1 VKYTLISPLPATEFF
16 MEATQMTRERT
27 RLFNANRFKIGLFAP
42 NCSGGLSMLK
52 TELWDGSWEKNLE
65 VARLADDAGLEFVL
79 PLGHWHSARGFT
91 REDESQGLSF
101 ETVAWAS
108 ALLAAT
114 REICIFSTLHVTL
127 ISPVF
132 AAKMLVTADHV
143 GHGRLALN
151 VVTGADR
158 RDWAQFGL
166 PFPEH
171 DARYAYTSEW
181 VAIVKRIWTETT
193 PFDHAGTYF
202 NLKGVMAKPKPFGGS
217 RPLLVSAANSTIGR
231 QFAAAHTDC
240 LFLMVN
246 EIDSLADE
254 VGVFRASAG
263 SAAPVLA
270 SGHMVARQTRKEAE
284 EYYDYV
290 VRELGDWEAADEAVE
305 RRAKG
310 RETPL
315 AIMRR
320 LKERLISGIG
330 TYPVVGSYDDVAAVF
345 GRMNEAGLGG
355 MAVGLFDYLAE
366 FPTIVEVL
374 ARLERS
380 GLRRSRVA

>member
-1 VKYTLISPLPATEFF
+1 
-16 MEATQMTRERT
+16 
-27 RLFNANRFKIGLFAP
+27 
-42 NCSGGLSMLK
+42 MLK
-52 TELWDGSWEKNLE
+52 TELWDGSWENNLE
-65 VARLADDAGLEFVL
+65 VARLADEAGLEFVL

-108 ALLAAT
+108 GLLAAT

-132 AAKMLVTADHV
+132 AAKMLVTADHI
-143 GHGRLALN
+143 GRGRLALN

-158 RDWAQFGL
+158 RDWAQFGV

-202 NLKGVMAKPKPFGGS
+202 NLRGVMAKPKPYAGS

-231 QFAAAHTDC
+231 QFAAEHTDC
-240 LFLMVN
+240 LFLMIN
-246 EIDSLADE
+246 ETDTLADE
-254 VGVFRASAG
+254 VGAFRATAG
-263 SAAPVLA
+263 RAAPVLA

-290 VRELGDWEAADEAVE
+290 VRELGDWEAADEAAE
-305 RRAKG
+305 RRTRG

-315 AIMRR
+315 ATMRR

-330 TYPVVGSYDDVAAVF
+330 TFPVVGSYDDVTAVF
-345 GRMNEAGLGG
+345 QQMNDAGLGG

-374 ARLERS
+374 ERLEHC
-380 GLRRSRVA
+380 GLRSRRVAGSFAG